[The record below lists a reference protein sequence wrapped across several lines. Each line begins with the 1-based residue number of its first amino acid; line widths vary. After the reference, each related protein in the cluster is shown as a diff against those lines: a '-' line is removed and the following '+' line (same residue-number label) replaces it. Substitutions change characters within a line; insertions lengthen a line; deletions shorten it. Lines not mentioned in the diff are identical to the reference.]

1 METPTELAHG
11 LRSLSTPEELIG
23 ALQSNFGT
31 VMPQPEAD
39 AYTESIVTTAKFD
52 NVDSLADLRCRTLLI
67 WGYH

>member
-39 AYTESIVTTAKFD
+39 AYTESIELLLMSSFMR
-52 NVDSLADLRCRTLLI
+52 NGISLKGRVLVRR
-67 WGYH
+67 

>member
-23 ALQSNFGT
+23 ALQSNFGA

-39 AYTESIVTTAKFD
+39 VTESIVTTAKFD
-52 NVDSLADLRCRTLLI
+52 NVDSLSDIRYRTLLI